1 MPLLKQIFSGIWR
14 LVTVVADG
22 VRALFSLAIVVVLIV
37 ALFGSSDSELQS
49 IPERGALWVNP
60 VGSFTEDRRIA
71 EPAEALFGDSEQQ
84 LILGAVV
91 KSIEMAAD
99 DERISAV
106 VLDLGGLSAVSVSQ
120 GSEINAALAQVK
132 AAGKPII
139 AIADFYSQGQYLIA
153 SQADSVYLHPQGDVG
168 IVGFSTYRSYI
179 RQLLDNILVTMH
191 VFRVGENKSAVEP
204 FLRDDMSD
212 HEREVVTRWVNGLW
226 TQYASA
232 IESARNLPPGA
243 LQALID
249 DFPER
254 LEAAQGNMAALMVE
268 AGLVDELLNRE
279 LLQARMAKHVG
290 AVDDEGEWVRIDVQQ
305 YFEQAMM
312 ERDLARLAD
321 ADLPVIA
328 IVPVEGELVPGE
340 SSPGLAGS
348 DTIVE
353 QIREAEAID
362 NVAAIVLRVNS
373 PGGSVF
379 ASELIREEVLRVKA
393 SGLPVVVSMASVA
406 ASGGYYIAADAD
418 QIWAQ
423 PSTITGSIG
432 VFAAFPTLE
441 RLYAFAGVN
450 VDGVATSDLASS
462 MVAGRPLGQDA
473 ARMITA
479 MIGRI
484 YRDFTALV
492 AAGRGMTIE
501 QVESVAGGKV
511 WVGQDALE
519 IGLIDALGGL
529 NEAVAAAAAMGEA
542 SSWTVR
548 RVGTPLSPELLLL
561 EELGDF
567 IAINHSRNQSLMS
580 QWLAAVV
587 EPVKMMNH
595 LRDPRDLYLR
605 CLSCSSQL

>member
-1 MPLLKQIFSGIWR
+1 MSLIKQIFSALWR
-14 LVTVVADG
+14 LVTFVGDG
-22 VRALFSLAIVVVLIV
+22 VRALVSLAIVVVLVV
-37 ALFGSSDSELQS
+37 AVFASGDSEVQS

-60 VGSFTEDRRIA
+60 AGSLTEDRRVA
-71 EPAEALFGDSEQQ
+71 EPAEALFGDSDQQ
-84 LILGAVV
+84 MILGAVV
-91 KSIEMAAD
+91 KAIEMAAD
-99 DERISAV
+99 DKRISAV
-106 VLDLGGLSAVSVSQ
+106 VLDLSELSAVSVSQ
-120 GSEINAALAQVK
+120 GSEINTALAQVK
-132 AAGKPII
+132 AAGKPVI
-139 AIADFYSQGQYLIA
+139 AVADFYSQGQYLIA

-204 FLRDDMSD
+204 YLRDDMSD
-212 HEREVVTRWVNGLW
+212 HEREVVTHWVNGLW
-226 TQYASA
+226 GQYASA
-232 IESARNLPPGA
+232 IESARTLPQGS

-249 DFPER
+249 EFPGR
-254 LEAAQGNMAALMVE
+254 LEAANGDMAALMVE

-279 LLQARMAKHVG
+279 ALRARMAKHVG
-290 AVDDEGEWVRIDVQQ
+290 AVDDEGDWVRIGVQA
-305 YFEQAMM
+305 YFEQAII
-312 ERDLARLAD
+312 ERELAQLGE
-321 ADLPVIA
+321 ADLPIIA

-348 DTIVE
+348 DTVVE
-353 QIREAEAID
+353 QIRQAAATE
-362 NVAAIVLRVNS
+362 NVAALVVRVNS

-379 ASELIREEVLRVKA
+379 ASELIREELLQVKA
-393 SGLPVVVSMASVA
+393 TGLPVVVSMASVA

-450 VDGVATSDLASS
+450 VDGVATSQLASS
-462 MVAGRPLGQDA
+462 MVAGRPLGDDA

-492 AAGRGMTIE
+492 AEGRGMTVE
-501 QVESVAGGKV
+501 QVESIAGGKV

-519 IGLIDALGGL
+519 IGLVDALGGL
-529 NEAVAAAAAMGEA
+529 NEAVTTAAALAEV

-548 RVGTPLSPELLLL
+548 RFGTPLSPELLLL

-567 IAINHSRNQSLMS
+567 IAIKHPRHQSLMS
-580 QWLAAVV
+580 QWLAAVL

-595 LRDPRDLYLR
+595 LQDPRDLYVR